1 MAFLRWLVTAVIAV
15 LVLGFTLSNLERV
28 DVHLT
33 PFHDPYIL
41 PLYFVILG
49 SIAVGFIWGGI
60 LVWMNAS
67 VSRKEA
73 KQYKKKAERLEK
85 ELEEEREARAIR
97 TSEIIEAEVT
107 DV

>member
-1 MAFLRWLVTAVIAV
+1 MAFLRWLVTAIIAI

-28 DVHLT
+28 DVSIT
-33 PFHDPYIL
+33 PFHDPYSL

-49 SIAVGFIWGGI
+49 SVALGFIWGGI

-67 VSRKEA
+67 PSRKEA
-73 KQYKKKAERLEK
+73 RHCRKKAERLEK
-85 ELEEEREARAIR
+85 ELEEEREAHTPIHK
-97 TSEIIEAEVT
+97 EIIEAEVT